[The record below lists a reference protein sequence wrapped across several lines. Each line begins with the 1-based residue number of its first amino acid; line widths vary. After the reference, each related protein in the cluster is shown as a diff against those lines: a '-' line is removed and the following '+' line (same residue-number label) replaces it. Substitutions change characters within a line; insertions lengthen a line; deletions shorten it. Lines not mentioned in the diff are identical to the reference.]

1 MSQPEAPAIEMDP
14 RFPSGPWMGYFLQR
28 ALPGRQ
34 RMEMQLT
41 FRNGALSGEGRD
53 WVGAFVMRG
62 RYAVEDGTC
71 HWTKRY
77 LGKHDVFYKG
87 YNEGKGIWGVWE
99 ISESYCQDRGGFHIW
114 PKGMA
119 GAETEQ
125 IEEEA
130 DLPAIVEDTLET
142 STPIVSSPAP

>member
-1 MSQPEAPAIEMDP
+1 MSQPEPTVEMDP

-28 ALPGRQ
+28 PRPGRS

-41 FRNGALSGEGRD
+41 FHNGALSGEGRD
-53 WVGAFVMRG
+53 WVGPFVMRG
-62 RYAVEDGTC
+62 RYFVEDGTC

-99 ISESYCQDRGGFHIW
+99 ISMEDAQDRGGFHIW

-119 GAETEQ
+119 GAESDQ
-125 IEEEA
+125 IEEQA
-130 DLPAIVEDTLET
+130 DLPAIIET
-142 STPIVSSPAP
+142 SAASPQAKPVMVR